1 VKLITPECLGVPKAA
16 GIVNLVASTSNGHD
30 LIDLNSSN
38 VDAFLL
44 FDQSEGELDP
54 DVLEWLEAQKKE
66 TVSYEATWRFQESW
80 SAKLLWA
87 ECVKGEDGLYNF
99 VRCLICSEFERKE
112 KIFQPKFDM
121 LKKHGGKRKAKVGI
135 PSKSIRK
142 Y

>member
-1 VKLITPECLGVPKAA
+1 LGVPKAA

-66 TVSYEATWRFQESW
+66 TVSYEATRRFQESW
-80 SAKLLWA
+80 LAKLPWA
-87 ECVKGEDGLYNF
+87 ECVKGEDGLYDF
-99 VRCLICSEFERKE
+99 V
-112 KIFQPKFDM
+112 
-121 LKKHGGKRKAKVGI
+121 
-135 PSKSIRK
+135 
-142 Y
+142 